1 MASLKLSAQYL
12 YDRLQLMCY
21 KYLWDSLIAKKF
33 PAENFFSY
41 FDLDPNYLLSDDIKW
56 YTNSLGVNAK
66 VLTLYSFSKSS
77 QAIYWWFWPTSLL
90 MGNCSIPCAG
100 KLHKSWKILDFVYW
114 LSVWILMLP
123 SITYFIILLSCDVIS
138 VCRPLKM

>member
-33 PAENFFSY
+33 PAENFFRY

-77 QAIYWWFWPTSLL
+77 QAIYW
-90 MGNCSIPCAG
+90 
-100 KLHKSWKILDFVYW
+100 
-114 LSVWILMLP
+114 
-123 SITYFIILLSCDVIS
+123 
-138 VCRPLKM
+138 